1 MTVDSGQ
8 TEGIM
13 DLIEANHKI
22 PIDGKWDL
30 EDLHRF
36 PRAYEQVYFM
46 LYCLLPHE
54 DEWVQERIDYA
65 FKQYPWM
72 GGYSAVNFYNK
83 LKYSFPKKERP
94 QVISLQY
101 ASPGWIELS
110 IIVGVAVAGERIV
123 KAIATAIREANS
135 TYQEIHRG
143 MQERKLHRIEVAKN
157 ELELEQQ
164 YQEFIENSVDRMVRL
179 LGLSGIE
186 KINQK
191 TGSPLKTLKILLS
204 LYRRIRTLAEYQNK
218 GKTKL

>member
-83 LKYSFPKKERP
+83 LKY
-94 QVISLQY
+94 
-101 ASPGWIELS
+101 
-110 IIVGVAVAGERIV
+110 
-123 KAIATAIREANS
+123 
-135 TYQEIHRG
+135 
-143 MQERKLHRIEVAKN
+143 
-157 ELELEQQ
+157 
-164 YQEFIENSVDRMVRL
+164 
-179 LGLSGIE
+179 
-186 KINQK
+186 
-191 TGSPLKTLKILLS
+191 
-204 LYRRIRTLAEYQNK
+204 
-218 GKTKL
+218 

>member
-1 MTVDSGQ
+1 
-8 TEGIM
+8 M
-13 DLIEANHKI
+13 DLTEANHKI

-30 EDLHRF
+30 EDLYRF
-36 PRAYEQVYFM
+36 PRAYEQVYFL
-46 LYCLLPHE
+46 LYSLLPHE
-54 DEWVQERIDYA
+54 DEWVQERIEYA
-65 FKQYPWM
+65 FKQYPWR

-83 LKYSFPKKERP
+83 LKCTLPKKERP

-110 IIVGVAVAGERIV
+110 LIIGVAVAGERIV
-123 KAIATAIREANS
+123 KAIATAIKEANS

-143 MQERKLHRIEVAKN
+143 MQERKLLRIEVEKK
-157 ELELEQQ
+157 ELELEQKHQ
-164 YQEFIENSVDRMVRL
+164 QFIESRAERMVKL
-179 LGLSGIE
+179 LGLSGVE
-186 KINQK
+186 QMNQK